1 MIETMKLVLDT
12 FGSMVFV
19 PIMLFVVALILKT
32 STKKAFMSALLA
44 GVGLCGF
51 SMITNGY
58 STYLSSVISTLVS
71 DTGINMS
78 AMDLGWQSTATI
90 AYSTTVGMLFIGVG
104 LLLQFV
110 LFFIKWTPV
119 FMPSDLWNNYSF
131 IIWGSLLYVATGST
145 WLAMGCMIVQNLYV
159 LLFAEVI
166 QKRWETYYGYPGTV
180 MTAPHHIGHVPFC
193 IALDVILNKLG
204 ADKVNLRPEPIQRK
218 LGFLGEPMTV
228 GFIVGVLVGIV
239 GKLYHLNELAAWG
252 TIAQFAVATAAV
264 MEIFPKVG
272 SIFASA
278 FTALTESSKK
288 TAKGRGGNRQM
299 YLAVNDALGYGE
311 TATLTTGLLL
321 IPITLVLSF
330 VLPGNIVLPVMSF
343 TALAYRVE
351 LNICLSDGNIF
362 KSVIAYA
369 IIFCGSL
376 YVATANAPLYT
387 EVAKSV
393 GIEMPEGALLVIGM
407 VAANIGMWLIYMA
420 FMSKNPILIGITVVL
435 YFVLYFWYRKNKPK
449 VDEFLE
455 NNAYAYKKKIG
466 GGKEQCGTA

>member
-1 MIETMKLVLDT
+1 MFEAMKTILNA

-19 PIMLFVVALILKT
+19 PVMLFFIALILKT
-32 STKKAFMSALLA
+32 PLKKAFMSAMLA

-51 SMITNGY
+51 SMITGGY
-58 STYLSSVISTLVS
+58 SPYLSNVIATLVS

-90 AYSTTVGMLFIGVG
+90 AYSTSIGMLFIGAG

-110 LFFIKWTPV
+110 LFLIGWTPV

-131 IIWGSLLYVATGST
+131 IIWGSLLYVATGNA
-145 WLAMGCMIVQNLYV
+145 WLAMGCMITQNLYI

-193 IALDVILNKLG
+193 IALDWLLNKLG
-204 ADKVNLRPEPIQRK
+204 VDKINLRPEPIQKK
-218 LGFLGEPMTV
+218 LGFLGEPMTI
-228 GFIVGVLVGIV
+228 GFIIGLLVGIV
-239 GKLYHLNELAAWG
+239 GKLYHLNELSAWAV
-252 TIAQFAVATAAV
+252 IMQFAVATGAV
-264 MEIFPKVG
+264 MAIFPKVG

-288 TAKGRGGNRQM
+288 AVKNSAKNREW

-321 IPITLVLSF
+321 IPITLILSF
-330 VLPGNIVLPVMSF
+330 LLPGNTVLPVMSF
-343 TALAYRVE
+343 AALAYRVE
-351 LNICLSDGNIF
+351 INICLSDGNIL

-376 YVATANAPLYT
+376 YVATANAELYT
-387 EVAKSV
+387 QVAKSV
-393 GIEMPEGALLVIGM
+393 GIEMPDGAVLVIGM
-407 VAANIGMWLIYMA
+407 VAANIGMWLIYQA
-420 FMSKNPILIGITVVL
+420 FMTQNPIWIGITVVL
-435 YFVLYFWYRKNKPK
+435 YFVLYFLYRKNKPK
-449 VDEFLE
+449 VNQFLE
-455 NNAYAYKKKIG
+455 DNAYAYKAKMKAATPNPAG
-466 GGKEQCGTA
+466 

>member
-19 PIMLFVVALILKT
+19 PIMLFIVALILKT
-32 STKKAFMSALLA
+32 PVKKAFMSALLA

-51 SMITNGY
+51 SMLTGGY
-58 STYLSSVISTLVS
+58 STYLANVISTLVS

-90 AYSTTVGMLFIGVG
+90 AYSTTVGMLFIGIG

-131 IIWGSLLYVATGST
+131 IIWGSLIYVATGST
-145 WLAMGCMIVQNLYV
+145 VLAMGCMILQNLYV
-159 LLFAEVI
+159 LLFAEMI

-193 IALDVILNKLG
+193 IALDVLLNKLG
-204 ADKVNLRPEPIQRK
+204 ADKVNLRPEPIQKK

-228 GFIVGVLVGIV
+228 GFIIGVLVGIV
-239 GKLYHLNELAAWG
+239 GKFYHLGELSAWG
-252 TIAQFAVATAAV
+252 TIAQFAVATAA
-264 MEIFPKVG
+264 MMAIFPKVG

-278 FTALTESSKK
+278 FTALTESSRKAATGK
-288 TAKGRGGNRQM
+288 AKDREW

-321 IPITLVLSF
+321 IPITLLLS
-330 VLPGNIVLPVMSF
+330 
-343 TALAYRVE
+343 
-351 LNICLSDGNIF
+351 
-362 KSVIAYA
+362 
-369 IIFCGSL
+369 
-376 YVATANAPLYT
+376 
-387 EVAKSV
+387 
-393 GIEMPEGALLVIGM
+393 
-407 VAANIGMWLIYMA
+407 
-420 FMSKNPILIGITVVL
+420 
-435 YFVLYFWYRKNKPK
+435 
-449 VDEFLE
+449 
-455 NNAYAYKKKIG
+455 
-466 GGKEQCGTA
+466 